1 MFNISSLIKH
11 YEIFSEMK
19 SASKKL
25 EIFISEEQRIKATE
39 LIVIAPDHHGL
50 FSQISGLVASSGY
63 DIVSA
68 KIVTRSDGYAVD
80 TFFIQNK
87 EKKPLNEDYQR
98 NKLIEIIKK
107 GLLGNFN
114 IEKALNIKWQETPSR
129 FRAVKTP
136 VRIIFDNKSSDDYTI
151 LEVKCKNAPGVLY
164 RITKTIT
171 SLGFQINTANISTYG
186 NRVIDNFY
194 IKNMFGSKVDD
205 VLSKEKV
212 KAAINNTLKDLE
224 PEV

>member
-1 MFNISSLIKH
+1 M
-11 YEIFSEMK
+11 
-19 SASKKL
+19 
-25 EIFISEEQRIKATE
+25 
-39 LIVIAPDHHGL
+39 

-87 EKKPLNEDYQR
+87 DKKPLNEDYQR
-98 NKLIEIIKK
+98 KKLVEIIKK

-114 IEKALNIKWQETPSR
+114 IEKALNTKWQEIPSR

-136 VRIIFDNKSSDDYTI
+136 VRIIFDNKSSDNYTI

-186 NRVIDNFY
+186 DRVIDNFY
-194 IKNMFGSKVDD
+194 IKNMFGSKVEDI
-205 VLSKEKV
+205 LSIEKV
-212 KAAINNTLKDLE
+212 KVAINNTLKDLE
-224 PEV
+224 PEG